1 MSQSFVFLSFNI
13 GYCSWTLHE
22 NDSLLINI
30 RFTKSCRSAYHSV
43 DFYIIKLF
51 YFTLFEMESVEKRK
65 HIKLSGKHVWFNLK
79 QNSFADIM
87 THYRIS
93 IMPIENLEAVLMYIF
108 TVNKIE
114 ELYKRNALVEME

>member
-1 MSQSFVFLSFNI
+1 MSQSFAFLSFNI

-30 RFTKSCRSAYHSV
+30 RFTKSCRSAYHSE

-93 IMPIENLEAVLMYIF
+93 IMPIENLEAVLLYIF